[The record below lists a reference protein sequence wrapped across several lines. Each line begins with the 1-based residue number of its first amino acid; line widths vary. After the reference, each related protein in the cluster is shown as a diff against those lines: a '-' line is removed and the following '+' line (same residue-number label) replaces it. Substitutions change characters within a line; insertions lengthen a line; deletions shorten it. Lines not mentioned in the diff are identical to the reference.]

1 MCCATWCAGVSG
13 SRVLR
18 SSEHDDVAVVAT
30 GITVHEALEA
40 SRRLGEEELAVR
52 VIDLYS
58 VKPID
63 VETLRQAASD
73 TGGRLITV
81 EDHRAEGGI
90 GDAVLDVFAEATSGH
105 DQARRARVA
114 SLREPGGAAQRRS
127 NRCRRDRRSRTF
139 AGGSG
144 GERRGAGTRTVSCTI
159 RSAQG

>member
-1 MCCATWCAGVSG
+1 M
-13 SRVLR
+13 
-18 SSEHDDVAVVAT
+18 AVVAT

-105 DQARRARVA
+105 A
-114 SLREPGGAAQRRS
+114 
-127 NRCRRDRRSRTF
+127 
-139 AGGSG
+139 
-144 GERRGAGTRTVSCTI
+144 
-159 RSAQG
+159 